1 MPEVQLTLDIA
12 APADRV
18 WAAVVDIER
27 YPESM
32 KNVRWVEIREQL
44 GDDKRHTA
52 WSIVLKGSILEW
64 EEHEHVDHDA
74 RVMSFKQISG
84 DLEVFDGRWVVEERG
99 ETLTTVSFEVVFEI
113 GIPLLADMLNPVA
126 KRSLRENSIDMLR
139 GVERQAIAA

>member
-1 MPEVQLTLDIA
+1 LPEVQLTLDIA